1 MLKGLLA
8 SLSFIPLAVVALL
21 ISLFV
26 AESWPAWQKY
36 GLSLITTADWDPV
49 RESYGLLP
57 ALVGT
62 LVISALALTLAAFLA
77 ISFVAVTY
85 EFLPPRAAVVLGT
98 AMDLVAAVPTVVFG
112 LWGLFVLAPIMQ
124 TAQEILWRDLGW
136 LSYNGVGPF
145 AVEPRGGSTVL
156 TASLLLAIMIT
167 PFAAS
172 VIREGYAAVPK
183 EVVEAIHSITSR
195 RWEIVRLKLA
205 YIRQY
210 VFSGLILALGRAF
223 GETVA
228 VAMVV
233 GGNFV
238 NVIRA
243 LTEPGINVSALIA
256 LQFPNAQ
263 AYAYMQPALFA
274 AALLLAV
281 IGFAINAAAVYFLF
295 RR

>member
-1 MLKGLLA
+1 LA
-8 SLSFIPLAVVALL
+8 TISFIPLAVVGLL
-21 ISLFV
+21 IALFL
-26 AESWPAWQKY
+26 AESLPAWKEF
-36 GLSLITTADWDPV
+36 GASLITSASWDPNS
-49 RESYGLLP
+49 ESYGLLP
-57 ALVGT
+57 AIVGT
-62 LVISALALTLAAFLA
+62 LVISALAVTLAAFLA
-77 ISFVAVTY
+77 ISFVAVVY
-85 EFLPPRAAVVLGT
+85 ELLPPKAASLLGT
-98 AMDLVAAVPTVVFG
+98 TMDLVAAMPTVVFG
-112 LWGLFVLAPIMQ
+112 LWGLFVLAPLMQ
-124 TAQEILWRDLGW
+124 KAQYLLWRDLGW
-136 LSYNGVGPF
+136 LSYGGVGPF
-145 AVEPRGGSTVL
+145 AAAPRGGTTVL
-156 TASLLLAIMIT
+156 TASLLLAIMVT

-205 YIRQY
+205 YIRHY

-243 LTEPGINVSALIA
+243 LTEPGINISALIA
-256 LQFPNAQ
+256 LQFPSASI
-263 AYAYMQPALFA
+263 YTYMQPALFA
-274 AALLLAV
+274 AALILAAV
-281 IGFAINAAAVYFLF
+281 GFLINAAAVYFLF